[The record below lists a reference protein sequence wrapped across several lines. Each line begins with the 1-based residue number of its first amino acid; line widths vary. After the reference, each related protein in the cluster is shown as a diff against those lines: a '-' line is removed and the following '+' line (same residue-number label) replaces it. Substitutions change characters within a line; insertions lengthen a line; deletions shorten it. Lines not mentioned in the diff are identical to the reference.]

1 MFQLH
6 KDKYADASFYTR
18 LTLIEKEF
26 PGAAILLHK
35 HGVVPKV
42 KMNPTNYIC
51 RTMDLYLES
60 CLWVKNVDLRPIPLY
75 SHSHI
80 FWKCASPRDDEERP
94 CKVLWKTHPR
104 TQVNELSLFISYKR
118 SLIYCPRKSLDIW
131 YTSQSSSKI
140 PVLLTW
146 KSPVFNCLSH
156 SYFKAFQDLWTN
168 ERLLNVIEQFIGPEI
183 AGHPVWNL
191 RTKVSRNQLQCTTSI

>member
-42 KMNPTNYIC
+42 FVGPQIYIP
-51 RTMDLYLES
+51 RIIPMGQKLWPQTYL
-60 CLWVKNVDLRPIPLY
+60 

-80 FWKCASPRDDEERP
+80 FWKCASPRDDGERP
-94 CKVLWKTHPR
+94 YKVLWKTHPR

-131 YTSQSSSKI
+131 YTLQSSSKI
-140 PVLLTW
+140 LVLLTW
-146 KSPVFNCLSH
+146 KSHVLNCLSH
-156 SYFKAFQDLWTN
+156 SCFKAFQDLWTN

-191 RTKVSRNQLQCTTSI
+191 RTKVTRNPLQCTTSI